1 MCTISIIAAR
11 SNNNVIG
18 NNNLL
23 PWKLPSDL
31 KNFRKLTQHSIV
43 IMGRKTYESIGKPL
57 PNRLNVVVSSQN
69 NLNLPQDVIV
79 CPSPNE
85 ALKRSRVLCLEHKI
99 ENIWII
105 GGAAIYQQFIKR
117 GDKMFLTTIDKEC
130 EGDTYFPSF
139 KSELWDLQNVTEY
152 NDPEG
157 YMLDNPNQLGLNYK
171 IEEYERIF

>member
-1 MCTISIIAAR
+1 MLIKRIFDIKGPVGFVPNGWNWNYSEDLW
-11 SNNNVIG
+11 
-18 NNNLL
+18 NNNL
-23 PWKLPSDL
+23 
-31 KNFRKLTQHSIV
+31 IV
-43 IMGRKTYESIGKPL
+43 THEFIEKFNAKYIQVP
-57 PNRLNVVVSSQN
+57 VYDC
-69 NLNLPQDVIV
+69 NLNLPQDVIH
-79 CPSPNE
+79 CKSPNE

-117 GDKMFLTTIDKEC
+117 ADRMFLTTIDKEC

-139 KSELWDLQNVTEY
+139 KSELWQLKNVTEY

-171 IEEYERIF
+171 IEEYEREF